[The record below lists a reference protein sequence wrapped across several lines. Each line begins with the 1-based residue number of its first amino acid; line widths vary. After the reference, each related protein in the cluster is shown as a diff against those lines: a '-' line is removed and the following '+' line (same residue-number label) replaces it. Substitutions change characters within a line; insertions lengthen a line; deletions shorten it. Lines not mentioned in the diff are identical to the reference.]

1 MDASAQQAR
10 RRLGEP
16 SAGKRGY
23 AGGMVSNGGG
33 WRRLLYVE
41 SAAELEGVAEAAAA
55 IVGYQNGREA
65 TASGAFAAAK
75 CQY

>member
-1 MDASAQQAR
+1 
-10 RRLGEP
+10 
-16 SAGKRGY
+16 
-23 AGGMVSNGGG
+23 MVSNGGG

-41 SAAELEGVAEAAAA
+41 SAAELEGVAEAAQA

-75 CQY
+75 CQ